1 MDESETRY
9 FRRWSVRLRTGATE
23 ITAVGVIQTEEK
35 EAILNTLV
43 NVQKTALQ
51 ILGGLIQFPI
61 NSYNQRIQQM
71 LNSQLNGAL
80 SGKFKVAEAT
90 IGANSQLPC
99 ASASSLVLGGTI
111 IL

>member
-43 NVQKTALQ
+43 NVQKTEGMDNHGERQAYRVGPSLHQ
-51 ILGGLIQFPI
+51 A
-61 NSYNQRIQQM
+61 QR
-71 LNSQLNGAL
+71 
-80 SGKFKVAEAT
+80 V
-90 IGANSQLPC
+90 
-99 ASASSLVLGGTI
+99 
-111 IL
+111 